1 MGFQI
6 TNRISNL
13 FFPVEHVANNEI
25 SPKDGNLKQLTDN
38 KPLNQISDR
47 PILQKEGSFVLQKED
62 SFIRTGSGRKLPK
75 IPQRSLSA
83 NASGANSALPNAP
96 KISKKTDGINQSKDE
111 NKDEKEENPKS
122 TTERQSRKPSK
133 PKALEF
139 WETLAN
145 NDQPP
150 SQPPAV
156 DFRYNTI
163 HRMSTGRR
171 QLPKPPPKDRTTSSS
186 SEQGNHH
193 LNHLRSQSLDRTM
206 MDTSDSRIRTEG
218 SSLNSR

>member
-1 MGFQI
+1 MGF
-6 TNRISNL
+6 SNYVWCIKL
-13 FFPVEHVANNEI
+13 IFLVEHGADNETTA
-25 SPKDGNLKQLTDN
+25 KDGNLEQLKENKQF
-38 KPLNQISDR
+38 NQISDR
-47 PILQKEGSFVLQKED
+47 PLLQKEGSFVLQKED

-83 NASGANSALPNAP
+83 NASGAKPSLPNAP
-96 KISKKTDGINQSKDE
+96 KISEKTNDIDQSKDE
-111 NKDEKEENPKS
+111 DKDEKEETQKCAS
-122 TTERQSRKPSK
+122 ERQSRKPSK

-139 WETLAN
+139 WETLTN

-171 QLPKPPPKDRTTSSS
+171 QLPKPPPKDRTGSST